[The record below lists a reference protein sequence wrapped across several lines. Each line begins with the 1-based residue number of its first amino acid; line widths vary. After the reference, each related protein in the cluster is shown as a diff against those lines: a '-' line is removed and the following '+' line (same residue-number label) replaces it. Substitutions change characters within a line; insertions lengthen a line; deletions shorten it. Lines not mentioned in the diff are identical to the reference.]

1 MLKDIYPEY
10 QDSVDFY
17 AVNVDTGEDL
27 DSLIRYGDEEG
38 HLWPVAQA
46 PAAMPPQYDVSHV
59 PTQVGIDRYGV
70 VAFRGDNGAE
80 PEETWQRVFSELSQ
94 A

>member
-10 QDSVDFY
+10 QDSVGFY
-17 AVNVDTGEDL
+17 AVNVDTGEGL
-27 DSLIRYGDEEG
+27 DSLIRHGDEEG

-46 PAAMPPQYDVSHV
+46 PAAMLPQYDARHV
-59 PTQVGIDRYGV
+59 PTKLAIDGNGV
-70 VAFRGDNGAE
+70 IVFRGGYSVESAE
-80 PEETWQRVFSELSQ
+80 AWLQVFQELSG